1 MATKASVN
9 AQNIKYIVLRNGIRV
24 SDMEYPTKEEAN
36 DEFEH
41 WRKIINRYPDGSK
54 LEISEVKE

>member
-24 SDMEYPTKEEAN
+24 SDMEYSTKEEAN

>member
-1 MATKASVN
+1 
-9 AQNIKYIVLRNGIRV
+9 
-24 SDMEYPTKEEAN
+24 MEYPTKEEAN